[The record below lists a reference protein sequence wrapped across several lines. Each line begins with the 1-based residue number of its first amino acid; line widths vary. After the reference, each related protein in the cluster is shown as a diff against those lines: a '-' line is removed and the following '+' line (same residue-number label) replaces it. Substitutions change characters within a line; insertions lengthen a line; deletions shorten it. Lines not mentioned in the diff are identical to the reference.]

1 MKEDEKKFFKL
12 IYTYCSYKVV
22 DYKLVNKLTPRD
34 IINIINPW
42 MHHKRCWYL
51 LRKWS
56 DTGFY
61 DYGVTLDLGWI
72 YSNRLPERYK
82 VLVEE

>member
-12 IYTYCSYKVV
+12 IYTYCSYPT
-22 DYKLVNKLTPRD
+22 LGNTATPRD

-42 MHHKRCWYL
+42 MNHKRCWYL

-56 DTGFY
+56 DNGFY

-72 YSNRLPERYK
+72 YKNKLPERYK